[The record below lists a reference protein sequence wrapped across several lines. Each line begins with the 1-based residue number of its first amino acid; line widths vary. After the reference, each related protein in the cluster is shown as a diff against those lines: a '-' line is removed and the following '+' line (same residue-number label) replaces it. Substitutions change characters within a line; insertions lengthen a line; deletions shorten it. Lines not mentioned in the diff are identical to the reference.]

1 MVGANLQSFISSHD
15 QSRLTILLVLQE
27 SNITSSALLPLV
39 GLLVELEELC
49 AHLENLLLKLL
60 IGLDLNF
67 LSETDNWLEVDIF

>member
-1 MVGANLQSFISSHD
+1 MVGANLQSLISSHD
-15 QSRLTILLVLQE
+15 QSRLAILLVLQE

-49 AHLENLLLKLL
+49 AHFENLLLKLL

-67 LSETDNWLEVDIF
+67 LSETNDWLEVDIF

>member
-15 QSRLTILLVLQE
+15 QSRLAILLVLQE

>member
-1 MVGANLQSFISSHD
+1 MVGANLQSLISSHD
-15 QSRLTILLVLQE
+15 QSRLAILLVLQE

>member
-1 MVGANLQSFISSHD
+1 VVGANLQSFISSHD
-15 QSRLTILLVLQE
+15 QSRLAILLVLQE

>member
-1 MVGANLQSFISSHD
+1 MVGANLQSLISSHN
-15 QSRLTILLVLQE
+15 QSRLAILLVLQE

-67 LSETDNWLEVDIF
+67 LSETDDWLEVDIF

>member
-1 MVGANLQSFISSHD
+1 VVGANLQSFISSHD

-67 LSETDNWLEVDIF
+67 LSETDDWLEVDIF

>member
-1 MVGANLQSFISSHD
+1 MVGANLQSLISSHD
-15 QSRLTILLVLQE
+15 QSRLAILLVLQE

-67 LSETDNWLEVDIF
+67 LSETNDWLEVDIF

>member
-1 MVGANLQSFISSHD
+1 VVGANLQSFISSHD

>member
-1 MVGANLQSFISSHD
+1 
-15 QSRLTILLVLQE
+15 VLQE

-67 LSETDNWLEVDIF
+67 FSETDDWLEVDIF

>member
-1 MVGANLQSFISSHD
+1 MVGANLQSLISSHD
-15 QSRLTILLVLQE
+15 QSRLAILLVLQE

-67 LSETDNWLEVDIF
+67 FSETDDWLEVDIF

>member
-1 MVGANLQSFISSHD
+1 VVGANLQSLISSHD
-15 QSRLTILLVLQE
+15 QSRLAILLVLQE

-67 LSETDNWLEVDIF
+67 LSETDDWLEVDIF